1 MGHWPRAEALPRPPC
16 HPLDPGPAHCA
27 RLSPQNLAWRTIF
40 VLGQVCVFLHLRLI
54 ARARRGWG
62 DAGGL
67 AAPCR
72 APAVLLHV
80 PRRLVYI
87 TLIYRVARLSA
98 LRRRSWRLRSPDPAA
113 ARGSHPRGAASG
125 RLPPGPGAPD
135 RNGCGRCLAQSRP
148 TAVSRVPPSHS
159 THRSAGEQAH
169 PCRWPSPAPELSLRR
184 SRSWHAARPR
194 TEVKLGAS

>member
-16 HPLDPGPAHCA
+16 HPLDPGPARCA
-27 RLSPQNLAWRTIF
+27 RPSPQNLAWRTTF
-40 VLGQVCVFLHLRLI
+40 VLVQVCVFLHLRADR
-54 ARARRGWG
+54 ARRRGWG
-62 DAGGL
+62 DAGGP

-80 PRRLVYI
+80 PRRSVYI
-87 TLIYRVARLSA
+87 TLTCWAARLSA
-98 LRRRSWRLRSPDPAA
+98 LSRRSWRLRSPDPAT
-113 ARGSHPRGAASG
+113 ARSSHPRGAASG

-148 TAVSRVPPSHS
+148 TAVSRVPPSPNTHTS
-159 THRSAGEQAH
+159 TEEQAH
-169 PCRWPSPAPELSLRR
+169 PCRRASPSTPELSLR